1 MAQRAIVKPWH
12 EVVELRDDLKSG
24 ELSLSMFAAD
34 LHDVIMQKG
43 LRPAYEDPAEFFAL
57 TYPTYNLREL
67 VRDVC
72 LRLAGRS
79 DKAYRSVSVNYGGG
93 KTHTL
98 ITLRHLVHDPDNLP
112 DLPSIRE
119 FETHIGL
126 RPPKA
131 RIAALCFDKIDLEK
145 ALETIGP
152 DGISRNLRHP
162 WSILAYQIAGNEGLS
177 LIHAEGKDEER
188 QTPPA
193 EPLLLE
199 LLSKPQEQ
207 GLSTLILV
215 DEVLMY
221 ARGRADV
228 TGESDQSIINF
239 FQYLTQATVKVNRCS
254 MVASLRASDPRKY
267 DEKGRRIYN
276 DLTEVFGRQT
286 EVEASPVTKD
296 DIAEV
301 LRRRFFKPESVR
313 DPNAF
318 RPQVNTVVGNI
329 AELDEQIQKTRPS
342 SEERFL
348 AGYPFHPDLTDNL
361 YTRWTQLDGFQR
373 TRGILR
379 TFAIALVEAEKWD
392 NSPII
397 GPNVFL
403 NEPGKTELSESASE
417 MAGYASVDTDT
428 GSHQEWRSLLEGE
441 LDKARS
447 IQSEMTGLRSREME
461 QAVLSV
467 FIGSQPIGQKIQTQD
482 VMRLIAS
489 TKPDK
494 IELETALNRWADAS
508 WFLDEAEI
516 GSSQTRPDG
525 TRTLPAN
532 WRLGNRPNLRQMH
545 DDACSNRVSDAR
557 VEEALLEHIRKN
569 RQLTNGAS
577 AAGARVHNL
586 PDHPRDIGDD
596 GEFHYAVLGPAA
608 ASESGKPNA
617 LSRRFI
623 NETTSQDRPR
633 VNRNAIVLAV
643 PSKDGLIQARNQVR
657 QYLGWMEVRGLLN
670 GQPMDENRE
679 KRLSDET
686 AEAERRIP
694 DAIRQAYS
702 LVVAVNAEN
711 EPQAFR
717 IAPSNEP
724 LFSTI
729 KADSR
734 ARIQDTEIS
743 AEAMLPGGPYDLWR
757 EGEESRRAKDLI
769 TAFAQNPKL
778 PKMLSQ
784 RRILDTLGQ
793 GIREGI
799 WVGRLTRP
807 DRTVRT
813 FWRTAVDETV
823 LSDDHLELSLPDNAK
838 LSDID
843 PGLLSY
849 GALPSLWNKEE
860 VTLEEMIKYFKGGH
874 TVTVPREGYDD
885 TAVIP
890 GCDPEAVEEAV
901 ATAVERGNIWLT
913 NGPASVFHEKVPTG
927 ILTRQATLN
936 QPPNAIP
943 VTELTSDSIPE
954 AWKDGKTTVF
964 AIATALS
971 AKSGKTLPWRTVREA
986 VDSGIQ
992 GRWIEVAQ
1000 GSASWPCDQAEALK
1014 VVIQIPGDVPYKP
1027 SWSERQVQEAA
1038 NLSAT
1043 ARLEPDG
1050 IQELADRLGD
1060 IYSAAVGHHI
1070 TVNVQI
1076 DLSTENQPEDSTVE
1090 EINSL
1095 LSQVSENFILK

>member
-1 MAQRAIVKPWH
+1 MAQKVAIKPWH
-12 EVVELRDDLKSG
+12 EVVELRDDLKTG

-34 LHDVIMQKG
+34 LHDVVMQKG
-43 LRPAYEDPAEFFAL
+43 HRPAYEDPAEFFAL
-57 TYPTYNLREL
+57 TFPTYNLREM
-67 VRDVC
+67 VKDVC

-98 ITLRHLVHDPDNLP
+98 ITLRHLVHDPDSLPNLS
-112 DLPSIRE
+112 SIQQ
-119 FETHIGL
+119 FENHIGF
-126 RPPKA
+126 RPPQA
-131 RIAALCFDKIDLEK
+131 RIAALCFDKIDMEK
-145 ALETIGP
+145 ALEAIGP
-152 DGISRNLRHP
+152 DGVSRTLKHP

-193 EPLLLE
+193 EPLLVE

-239 FQYLTQATVKVNRCS
+239 FQYLTQATVKVSRCS

-267 DEKGRRIYN
+267 DEKGLRIYN

-286 EVEASPVTKD
+286 EVEANPVTRD

-301 LRRRFFKPESVR
+301 LRRRFFKPDSVQDTNR
-313 DPNAF
+313 F

-329 AELDEQIQKTRPS
+329 AELDEQTQKARPS
-342 SEERFL
+342 SEVRFL
-348 AGYPFHPDLTDNL
+348 ANYPFHPDLTDNL

-379 TFAIALVEAEKWD
+379 TFAIALREAEKWD

-403 NEPGKTELSESASE
+403 SEPGRTELSESARE

-428 GSHQEWRSLLEGE
+428 GTHQEWRSLLEGE
-441 LDKARS
+441 LDKARA
-447 IQSEMTGLRSREME
+447 IESEMTGLRSREME

-516 GSSQTRPDG
+516 DSSQNRPDG
-525 TRTLPAN
+525 TRTLPAS

-557 VEEALLEHIRKN
+557 VEDALIEHIRKN

-586 PDHPRDIGDD
+586 PEHPRDVADD

-608 ASESGKPNA
+608 ASESGKPSA
-617 LSRRFI
+617 LSRRFLS
-623 NETTSQDRPR
+623 ETTGQDRPR
-633 VNRNAIVLAV
+633 VNRNAIVLAA
-643 PSKDGLIQARNQVR
+643 PSKDGLSQARNQVR
-657 QYLGWMEVRGLLN
+657 KYLGWLEVRDLLKD
-670 GQPMDENRE
+670 QPVEENRE
-679 KRLSDET
+679 KKLSDET
-686 AEAERRIP
+686 AAAEKRIP

-717 IAPSNEP
+717 IAPGNEP

-729 KADSR
+729 KADPRS
-734 ARIQDTEIS
+734 RIQDTEIS

-757 EGEESRRAKDLI
+757 EGEESRRAKDLV

-784 RRILDTLGQ
+784 RRILDTLAQ
-793 GIREGI
+793 GIREGT

-813 FWRTAVDETV
+813 FWRTAVEESV
-823 LSDDHLELSLPDNAK
+823 LSDANLELSLPDNAK
-838 LSDID
+838 LSDLD
-843 PGLLSY
+843 PGLLSH
-849 GALPSLWNKEE
+849 GILPSLWTREE
-860 VTLEEMIKYFKGGH
+860 ITLAEMLDYFEGGH
-874 TVTVPREGYDD
+874 TVTVQKEGYDD
-885 TAVIP
+885 IAVIP
-890 GCDPEAVEEAV
+890 GCAPEVVEEAV
-901 ATAVERGNIWLT
+901 AAAVERGNIWLT
-913 NGPASVFHEKVPTG
+913 NGPASVFQEQVPTG
-927 ILTRQATLN
+927 ILTNQATLN
-936 QPPNAIP
+936 RPPEAIP
-943 VTELTSDSIPE
+943 VTELTSDSIPD
-954 AWKDGKTTVF
+954 AWKDGKITVL

-971 AKSGKTLPWRTVREA
+971 AKEGKTLPWSIVRQA
-986 VDSGIQ
+986 VNSGIQ
-992 GRWIEVAQ
+992 ARWIEVAPES
-1000 GSASWPCDQAEALK
+1000 SAWPCDQAEAAK
-1014 VVIQIPGDVPYKP
+1014 VVIQAPTDSGHKP
-1027 SWSERQVQEAA
+1027 KGSEQATKEAR
-1038 NLSAT
+1038 NLT
-1043 ARLEPDG
+1043 AKAKLEPDG
-1050 IQELADRLGD
+1050 IQELADRLGE
-1060 IYSAAVGHHI
+1060 IFSAAVGHSI

-1076 DLSTENQPEDSTVE
+1076 DLSTENQPDGSTVE
-1090 EINSL
+1090 QINSL
-1095 LSQVSENFILK
+1095 LSQVSENFTLR